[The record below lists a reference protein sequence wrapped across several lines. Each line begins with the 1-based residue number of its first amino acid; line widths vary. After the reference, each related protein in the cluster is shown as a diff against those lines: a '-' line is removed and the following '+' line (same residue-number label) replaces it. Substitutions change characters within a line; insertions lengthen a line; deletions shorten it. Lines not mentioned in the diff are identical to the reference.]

1 MACPLL
7 YVGQR
12 GYEGWFAMMNQTIPA
27 PKEINVQGRTKEVSE
42 LFPFSG
48 KAIMGSLRKNV
59 HSDNREPDPFLP
71 MLKEGL
77 RALNMVDETAPAISG
92 TEISLKMENSGAVK
106 GGKITE
112 GEPAIIIKGQMSG
125 AENAIVSQESDI
137 SQGKFFRI
145 PLLPGLPMKE
155 NSQDGPFVTIKDDDI
170 KTDEWQIRN
179 KEEIVLPLSPDKN
192 QLATL
197 IRIISDA
204 LKKHGFEDDRIGE
217 ILSEIKD
224 KGLFT
229 VKEGSKP
236 VLPPGK
242 SISEYG
248 AEAGMKPG
256 KQEEQAS
263 TIRIISDA
271 LKKHGFEDDGIGEI
285 LSEIPEIPEIPE
297 IKDKGLFTAKE
308 GSKPVLPPGKSIS
321 EYDAKALGVE
331 RATNAVYEM
340 PEAGMKPVRQ
350 EEQASTGRTSF
361 SAKGDLL
368 SIGGDKN
375 ISVIRAGADAPG
387 NDHPYDRKLPG
398 SLVFEKAASAREYD
412 GPMAVS
418 AYGGGAAVNKA
429 SNAPHIDGRF
439 LVNQIANQLSDES
452 GKGFGRVKITLSPQ
466 HLGNLDMDIIVREN
480 KVHVVMTAE
489 HHDVRQA
496 LQGHADQ
503 LKSALQQQGL
513 QVHSMDFLLQ
523 GGHHGRDGGL
533 GGGNLWWREE
543 NRKSENR
550 NERAG
555 KPSLAEI
562 ASPASAQNDRQG
574 VYGISVFV

>member
-92 TEISLKMENSGAVK
+92 TEISLRMENGSAVK

-112 GEPAIIIKGQMSG
+112 GEPAIIKGQMSG

-242 SISEYG
+242 SISEY
-248 AEAGMKPG
+248 
-256 KQEEQAS
+256 
-263 TIRIISDA
+263 
-271 LKKHGFEDDGIGEI
+271 
-285 LSEIPEIPEIPE
+285 
-297 IKDKGLFTAKE
+297 
-308 GSKPVLPPGKSIS
+308 
-321 EYDAKALGVE
+321 DAKALGVE

-412 GPMAVS
+412 GPMTVS
-418 AYGGGAAVNKA
+418 AYGGSAAVNKA
-429 SNAPHIDGRF
+429 GNAPYIDGRL
-439 LVNQIANQLSDES
+439 LVNQIANQLSDEA
-452 GKGFGRVKITLSPQ
+452 GKGFGRVRITLSPQ